1 MSFSWLLDRE
11 SMWSFII
18 LIGYRNGVHQKK
30 VIGMASI
37 GIIRKMVERE
47 IDSVKDLYKQ

>member
-1 MSFSWLLDRE
+1 MSFSCQLDRE

-18 LIGYRNGVHQKK
+18 LIGYRNGIHQKK
-30 VIGMASI
+30 IIGMASI

-47 IDSVKDLYKQ
+47 IDSVKDLYQQ